1 MGNAY
6 GGDEITPWLDNSV
19 IILSDVVVSLF
30 MVELEVLE
38 ASTDYSVAVA
48 TGYVYTRYGR

>member
-6 GGDEITPWLDNSV
+6 GGDEITPWLDNSL

-30 MVELEVLE
+30 IVELEVLE
-38 ASTDYSVAVA
+38 ASTDWVHCCSDWLCIYQIW
-48 TGYVYTRYGR
+48 

>member
-6 GGDEITPWLDNSV
+6 GGDEITPWLDNSL

-30 MVELEVLE
+30 MIELEVLE
-38 ASTDYSVAVA
+38 ARLSPLL
-48 TGYVYTRYGR
+48 